1 MPSVGWGFK
10 SLLIHQGGCRNL
22 VAVKNIETN
31 GVVKMADTL
40 EERKLISLVDF
51 CPLTGRR

>member
-1 MPSVGWGFK
+1 MHSVGWGFK
-10 SLLIHQGGCRNL
+10 SLLIRQGDCRNSI
-22 VAVKNIETN
+22 AIKNIETN

-40 EERKLISLVDF
+40 EERKLISLFDF

>member
-1 MPSVGWGFK
+1 MHSVGWGFE
-10 SLLIHQGGCRNL
+10 SLLIHQGGYR
-22 VAVKNIETN
+22 KERETN

-40 EERKLISLVDF
+40 EERKLISLFDF